1 MFGAENISIFVAFLA
16 GIISF
21 LSPCILPVIP
31 SYLAF
36 ITGISLEEL
45 SQQESLK
52 KVRKK
57 VIANSLMFILGFSI
71 LFITLGASATF
82 LGKSLFR
89 NIRWFE
95 IIGGVFVII
104 LGLHFAGIFR
114 LKFLDREKKIH
125 LKKKPLGYLGTC
137 LVGMAFGAG
146 WTPCVGPILGTILT
160 MAATTQDILKGI
172 ILLTF
177 YSAGLGLPFFF
188 SAVILHKFFEYFKT
202 IRKYFKVISIV
213 GGVLLII
220 VGILLISGYF
230 SSLSGFL
237 GQGIQK

>member
-1 MFGAENISIFVAFLA
+1 MPGAENVSIFVAISA

-45 SQQESLK
+45 SQLESLR

-71 LFITLGASATF
+71 LFITLGVSATF
-82 LGKSLFR
+82 IGKFLYK

-95 IIGGVFVII
+95 IIGGVLVII

-146 WTPCVGPILGTILT
+146 WTLCVGPILGAILA

-172 ILLTF
+172 ILLVF
-177 YSAGLGLPFFF
+177 YSAGLGIPFLL
-188 SAVILHKFFEYFKT
+188 SAIILHKFFEYFKT

-230 SSLSGFL
+230 STLSSFIGPGF
-237 GQGIQK
+237 

>member
-1 MFGAENISIFVAFLA
+1 MFGAENTSIFVAFLA

-71 LFITLGASATF
+71 LFITLGASATL
-82 LGKSLFR
+82 LGKFLFR

-114 LKFLDREKKIH
+114 LKLLDRERKIH
-125 LKKKPLGYLGTC
+125 LKNKPLGYLGTC

-146 WTPCVGPILGTILT
+146 WTPCVGPILGAILT
-160 MAATTQDILKGI
+160 MAATTQNILMGI

-177 YSAGLGLPFFF
+177 YSAGLGLPFFL
-188 SAVILHKFFEYFKT
+188 SAIILHKFLEYFKT

-237 GQGIQK
+237 GQGI

>member
-1 MFGAENISIFVAFLA
+1 MSGAENVSILVAFTA

-21 LSPCILPVIP
+21 LSPCILPIIP

-45 SQQESLK
+45 SQQENLR
-52 KVRKK
+52 KVRKR

-71 LFITLGASATF
+71 IFITLGASATVIGKF
-82 LGKSLFR
+82 LQE

-95 IIGGVFVII
+95 IIGGVLVII

-137 LVGMAFGAG
+137 LVGIAFGAG
-146 WTPCVGPILGTILT
+146 WTPCVGPILGAILT
-160 MAATTQDILKGI
+160 MAASTQDIVKGI
-172 ILLTF
+172 ILLAL
-177 YSAGLGLPFFF
+177 YSAGLGLPFLL
-188 SAVILHKFFEYFKT
+188 SAIILHKFFEYFKT

-230 SSLSGFL
+230 STLSAYL
-237 GQGIQK
+237 GAGS

>member
-1 MFGAENISIFVAFLA
+1 MPGAENVSIFVALSA

-45 SQQESLK
+45 SQQESLRR
-52 KVRKK
+52 VRKK

-71 LFITLGASATF
+71 LFIALGASATF
-82 LGKSLFR
+82 IGKFLYK

-95 IIGGVFVII
+95 IIGGVLVIV

-146 WTPCVGPILGTILT
+146 WTPCVGPILGAILA
-160 MAATTQDILKGI
+160 MAATTQDILQGI
-172 ILLTF
+172 ILLVF
-177 YSAGLGLPFFF
+177 YSAGLGIPFLL
-188 SAVILHKFFEYFKT
+188 SAIILHKFFEYFKT

-230 SSLSGFL
+230 STLSSFIGADF
-237 GQGIQK
+237 

>member
-71 LFITLGASATF
+71 LFIALGASATF

-160 MAATTQDILKGI
+160 MAATTQNVLKGI

-177 YSAGLGLPFFF
+177 YSAGLALPFFL

-237 GQGIQK
+237 GTGI

>member
-1 MFGAENISIFVAFLA
+1 MSGAENVSIFVAISA

-45 SQQESLK
+45 SQQESLR

-57 VIANSLMFILGFSI
+57 VITNSLMFILGFSI
-71 LFITLGASATF
+71 IFITLGASATIIGKF
-82 LGKSLFR
+82 LYN

-95 IIGGVFVII
+95 IIGGVLVII

-146 WTPCVGPILGTILT
+146 WTPCVGPILGAILA
-160 MAATTQDILKGI
+160 MAATTQDVLKGI
-172 ILLTF
+172 ILLAF
-177 YSAGLGLPFFF
+177 YSAGLGLPFFL
-188 SAVILHKFFEYFKT
+188 SAIILHKFFEYFKT

-237 GQGIQK
+237 GTGL

>member
-1 MFGAENISIFVAFLA
+1 MSGAENISIFVAISA
-16 GIISF
+16 GLISF

-45 SQQESLK
+45 SRQENLRR
-52 KVRKK
+52 VRKK

-71 LFITLGASATF
+71 IFITLGASATVIAKF
-82 LGKSLFR
+82 LYN
-89 NIRWFE
+89 NIRLFE
-95 IIGGVFVII
+95 IIGGVLVII

-146 WTPCVGPILGTILT
+146 WTPCVGPILGAILA
-160 MAATTQDILKGI
+160 MAATTQDVLKGI
-172 ILLTF
+172 MLLTF
-177 YSAGLGLPFFF
+177 YSAGLGLPFFL
-188 SAVILHKFFEYFKT
+188 SAFILHKFFEYFKT

-230 SSLSGFL
+230 STLSSYL
-237 GQGIQK
+237 GTDI

>member
-1 MFGAENISIFVAFLA
+1 MAGAGNVSILVAVSA
-16 GIISF
+16 GLISF

-45 SQQESLK
+45 SQQENLRE
-52 KVRKK
+52 VRNK

-71 LFITLGASATF
+71 IFITMGASATVIGKF
-82 LGKSLFR
+82 LYK

-95 IIGGVFVII
+95 VIGGVFVIV
-104 LGLHFAGIFR
+104 LGLHFTGIFR
-114 LKFLDREKKIH
+114 LKFLDREKKFH

-146 WTPCVGPILGTILT
+146 WTPCVGPILGAILA
-160 MAATTQDILKGI
+160 MAATTQDVLKGI
-172 ILLTF
+172 VLLSF
-177 YSAGLGLPFFF
+177 YSAGMGLPFFL
-188 SAVILHKFFEYFKT
+188 SAIILHKFFEYFKT
-202 IRKYFKVISIV
+202 IRKYFKVISVV

-230 SSLSGFL
+230 SSLSSYVGS
-237 GQGIQK
+237 GI